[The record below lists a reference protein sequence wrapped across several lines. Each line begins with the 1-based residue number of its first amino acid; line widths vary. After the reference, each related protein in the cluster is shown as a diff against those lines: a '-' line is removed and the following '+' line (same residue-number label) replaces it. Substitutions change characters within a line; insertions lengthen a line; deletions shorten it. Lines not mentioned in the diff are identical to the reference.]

1 MGFTLKSEY
10 ALRMLLILSKSYG
23 KEKVLSINKIL
34 EKTGNSVPSE
44 FAEKI
49 LAVLRKRGII
59 STVRGR
65 KGGYRLARPPEQ
77 ITLADVI
84 YSLEKPFIIFKDK
97 NMCPEN
103 IKCVVEKV
111 WNRVKEEVDRTLRSM
126 SLKDLS
132 EMLNEEESIQS

>member
-10 ALRMLLILSKSYG
+10 ALRMLIVLSKSYDEG
-23 KEKVLSINKIL
+23 KILSVNKIL
-34 EKTGNSVPSE
+34 EKTGNSVPGE

-49 LAVLRKRGII
+49 LATLRRRGII

-111 WNRVKEEVDRTLRSM
+111 WNKVKEEVDRTLKSM
-126 SLKDLS
+126 NLRDLS
-132 EMLNEEESIQS
+132 KMLDEESIQS

>member
-10 ALRMLLILSKSYG
+10 ALRMLIVLSKSYDEG
-23 KEKVLSINKIL
+23 KILSVNKIL
-34 EKTGNSVPSE
+34 EKTGNSVPGE

-49 LAVLRKRGII
+49 LAILRRRGII

-111 WNRVKEEVDRTLRSM
+111 WNRVKKEVDRTLRSM
-126 SLKDLS
+126 TLRDLL
-132 EMLNEEESIQS
+132 EMLDEESIQS

>member
-10 ALRMLLILSKSYG
+10 ALRMLIVLSKSYDEG
-23 KEKVLSINKIL
+23 KILSVNKIL
-34 EKTGNSVPSE
+34 EKTGNSVPGE

-49 LAVLRKRGII
+49 LAILRRRGII

-111 WNRVKEEVDRTLRSM
+111 WNKVKEEVDRTLKSM
-126 SLKDLS
+126 NLRDLS
-132 EMLNEEESIQS
+132 EMLDEESIQS

>member
-10 ALRMLLILSKSYG
+10 ALRMLIVLSKSYDEG
-23 KEKVLSINKIL
+23 KILSVNKIL
-34 EKTGNSVPSE
+34 EKTGNSVPGE

-49 LAVLRKRGII
+49 LAILRRRGII

-126 SLKDLS
+126 TLRDLL
-132 EMLNEEESIQS
+132 EMLDEESIQS

>member
-10 ALRMLLILSKSYG
+10 ALRMLIVLSKSYDEG
-23 KEKVLSINKIL
+23 KILSVNKIL
-34 EKTGNSVPSE
+34 EKTGNSVPGE

-49 LAVLRKRGII
+49 LAILRRRGII

-103 IKCVVEKV
+103 IKCVVERV
-111 WNRVKEEVDRTLRSM
+111 WNRVKEEVDGTLRSM
-126 SLKDLS
+126 TLRDLL
-132 EMLNEEESIQS
+132 EMLDEESIQS

>member
-10 ALRMLLILSKSYG
+10 ALRMLIVLSKSYDEG
-23 KEKVLSINKIL
+23 KILSVNKIL
-34 EKTGNSVPSE
+34 EKTGNSVPGE

-49 LAVLRKRGII
+49 LAILRRRGII

-111 WNRVKEEVDRTLRSM
+111 WNRVKEEVDGTLRSM
-126 SLKDLS
+126 TLRDLL
-132 EMLNEEESIQS
+132 EMLDEESIQS